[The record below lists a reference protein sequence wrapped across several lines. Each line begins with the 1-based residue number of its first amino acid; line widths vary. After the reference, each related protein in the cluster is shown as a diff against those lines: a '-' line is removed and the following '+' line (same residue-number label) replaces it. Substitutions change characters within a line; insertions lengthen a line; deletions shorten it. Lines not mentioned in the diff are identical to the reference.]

1 MPASN
6 LDKKPVKPQG
16 RNQGSSQKPA
26 IPRAT
31 RTEASLALGEKPR
44 PITSWFYPSLVL
56 ASFLVGILS
65 SYWMW
70 GRKTQTVG
78 TEIQPVTA
86 ATDAGGNEGDKMD
99 MAALFAQ
106 VNPPEGYKLPVRYAD
121 LGPRLLASGAI
132 NYDAFAAVYENAGDP
147 LTPAQVEILKRGGNE
162 QIVITAENS
171 HFLLNFFW
179 GVGLVNRNPILT
191 EGPISKN
198 SGGQIDRFAS
208 TGGWTLGVK
217 PVTELFASAELIP
230 LTPEQQAR
238 VEEVASA
245 VYRPCCNNPTIFP
258 DCNHGMA
265 MLGLLELMASQG
277 ASVDEMFTAAK
288 YVNAYWFP
296 EQALQTAIYLRAAQ
310 GIDFAGAD
318 PRLVAG
324 KELFSASG
332 SGQVYSSLQSSGL
345 LPKAPGS
352 GGSCGS

>member
-1 MPASN
+1 MPASS
-6 LDKKPVKPQG
+6 LDKKTARLQG
-16 RNQGSSQKPA
+16 KNRTSSKKPA
-26 IPRAT
+26 ISRGT
-31 RTEASLALGEKPR
+31 HTETSLALSKKPSS
-44 PITSWFYPSLVL
+44 ITSWLYPSLVL
-56 ASFLVGILS
+56 ASFLTGILS

-70 GRKTQTVG
+70 GRRTQTVG
-78 TEIQPVTA
+78 TDIQPVA
-86 ATDAGGNEGDKMD
+86 ASPDVSSNGGGKMD

-106 VNPPEGYKLPVRYAD
+106 VNPPEGYLLTVRYAD
-121 LGPRLLASGAI
+121 LGPRLVESGAI

-147 LTPAQVEILKRGGNE
+147 LTPAQVEILKRGSNE
-162 QIVITAENS
+162 QIVITPENA

-179 GVGLVNRNPILT
+179 AVGLVNKNPILT
-191 EGPISKN
+191 EGPIVKN

-217 PVTELFASAELIP
+217 PVTELFASTELIP

-265 MLGLLELMASQG
+265 MLGLLELLASQNAG
-277 ASVDEMFTAAK
+277 VDEMFTAAK

-296 EQALQTAIYLRAAQ
+296 QQALQTAIYLKAAQ
-310 GIDFAGAD
+310 GIDFAEAD

-332 SGQVYSSLQSSGL
+332 SGQVYASLQSSGL